1 MHQYLFPSLFIHLL
15 LLALLAMLPTGGSV
29 KKTNTSPMAVKII
42 TADETGQKGQTKVTS
57 VPKEKP
63 AEPAPVAKVIPRSK
77 PLPKSFSRPLP
88 KMSAPPISPPLP
100 DRADALL
107 EPNITAPAGPV
118 PLFPNPVTSSK
129 MNQEGVVGLEGKET
143 VDQGQVRK
151 PSGSRLPGEAV
162 ALYDPSIVQWAAISK
177 KTRPPAITLDTAEF
191 KQLGYMYKLK
201 SRIEQAWQY
210 PVSAMRLG
218 MTGDLYIQFVIQEDG
233 SLKEVR
239 LLRTSGNPILDEAAL
254 QAIKD
259 AAPFLPLPKQWKVEQ
274 FAIKG
279 RFVYTLNGQHIR

>member
-29 KKTNTSPMAVKII
+29 KNTNTSPMAVKII
-42 TADETGQKGQTKVTS
+42 PADETGQKGQTKVTS
-57 VPKEKP
+57 VPKDKP
-63 AEPAPVAKVIPRSK
+63 VEPAPVAKAIPRSK
-77 PLPKSFSRPLP
+77 SLSRPLP
-88 KMSAPPISPPLP
+88 KMSAPPILPPLP
-100 DRADALL
+100 DRPDALL
-107 EPNITAPAGPV
+107 EPNIAAPAGPV
-118 PLFPNPVTSSK
+118 PLFPNPVTSSEI
-129 MNQEGVVGLEGKET
+129 NQEGVVGLEGKET
-143 VDQGQVRK
+143 VDQGQIRK
-151 PSGSRLPGEAV
+151 PSGSRLSGEAV

-218 MTGDLYIQFVIQEDG
+218 MTGDLYIQFVIQKDG

-259 AAPFLPLPKQWKVEQ
+259 AAPFLPLPKQWKIEQ

>member
-42 TADETGQKGQTKVTS
+42 SADETGQKRQTKVTS

-63 AEPAPVAKVIPRSK
+63 ALPDPVAKSTPRSKSIPRSI
-77 PLPKSFSRPLP
+77 P
-88 KMSAPPISPPLP
+88 KMSAPPILPPLP
-100 DRADALL
+100 DRPDALL
-107 EPNITAPAGPV
+107 EPNIAAPAGPV

-129 MNQEGVVGLEGKET
+129 IKQEGVVGLEGKET
-143 VDQGQVRK
+143 IDQGQIRQ

-162 ALYDPSIVQWAAISK
+162 ALYDPSVVQWAAISK

-259 AAPFLPLPKQWKVEQ
+259 AAPFLPLPKQWKTEQ